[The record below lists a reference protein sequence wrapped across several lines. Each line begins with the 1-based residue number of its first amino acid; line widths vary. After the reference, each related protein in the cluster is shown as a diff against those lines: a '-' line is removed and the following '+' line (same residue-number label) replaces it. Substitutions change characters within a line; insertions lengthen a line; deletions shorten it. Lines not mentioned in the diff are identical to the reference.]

1 MNTATTTRP
10 GTRPTACGC
19 EPHEPFCTCPSA
31 AAALFDDRYDHHIAF
46 DHIAFEQ
53 IPFDPFH
60 TINGHARIGV
70 RA

>member
-1 MNTATTTRP
+1 MNTGTLTRP
-10 GTRPTACGC
+10 RTRPTACGC

-31 AAALFDDRYDHHIAF
+31 AAALFDDRYDH
-46 DHIAFEQ
+46 IAFEQ

-60 TINGHARIGV
+60 TINGHARHGV